1 MGSRIALVGVG
12 LALVV
17 AVVLLVRPDEAP
29 SPTPTPSVTSSTSAT
44 PATSSPEP
52 SPTPAATEVDV
63 VVVDGAVTTPVAAE
77 VTLGDA
83 VVLRITSDVADEVH
97 LHGYDLE
104 TEVAA
109 GGTGEIRFTADAP
122 GVFEVEFHESGLLL
136 LRLTVAP

>member
-44 PATSSPEP
+44 PVTSSPEP